1 VSWKAYV
8 LHDDYVRDDTVLVI
22 GRQRGDSTEIVTA
35 IGHGTNFD
43 SGVTTEQI
51 EPHEEPG
58 SRTLRMPIDM
68 ARALHEALSRHFG
81 GVQDAQTLRKD
92 YEAERQRVDRLI
104 EHMANP
110 TRAT

>member
-1 VSWKAYV
+1 MSWKSYV
-8 LHDDYVRDDTVLVI
+8 LHDDYVRDETVLVV

-35 IGHGTNFD
+35 IGHGTGFD
-43 SGVTTEQI
+43 SGVTTERI
-51 EPHEEPG
+51 DPAADTSSH
-58 SRTLRMPIDM
+58 TLSMPTDM

-104 EHMANP
+104 EHVANP